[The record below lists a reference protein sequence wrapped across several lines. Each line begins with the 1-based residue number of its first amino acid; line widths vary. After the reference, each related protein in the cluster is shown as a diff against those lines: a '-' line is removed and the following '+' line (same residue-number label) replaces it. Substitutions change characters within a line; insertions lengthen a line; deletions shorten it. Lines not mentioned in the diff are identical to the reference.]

1 MTTNYISQIQYPMF
15 FQGEALRQ
23 NGGQEA
29 MKSRFQNKTI
39 LYLNDHTS
47 SNGNSSG
54 Q

>member
-15 FQGEALRQ
+15 FQGEVLWQ

-29 MKSRFQNKTI
+29 MKRRFQEKNI
-39 LYLNDHTS
+39 VYLNGHAS

-54 Q
+54 R